1 MSESHDASSYLK
13 DAYLGELGG
22 EASFIAWE
30 EVLPERKDSLR
41 LLAEVEAVTA
51 RYLRQHLM
59 SEVSEQ
65 EAAAVINTGRAR
77 ALEYAPRDWK
87 ALLQSAMPIV
97 EDALIRFEAQERHAP
112 AALRH
117 VYEHFTAHERAL
129 VEYFAAELRGENG
142 AQILE
147 AYLATTARV
156 LDQSS
161 A

>member
-65 EAAAVINTGRAR
+65 
-77 ALEYAPRDWK
+77 
-87 ALLQSAMPIV
+87 
-97 EDALIRFEAQERHAP
+97 
-112 AALRH
+112 
-117 VYEHFTAHERAL
+117 
-129 VEYFAAELRGENG
+129 
-142 AQILE
+142 
-147 AYLATTARV
+147 
-156 LDQSS
+156 
-161 A
+161 